1 MLLKEEMLARMVFL
15 LVKIKKA
22 LSILSVIPYLSNWS
36 LVVDQFIANNTAE
49 GSVKVVAPHL
59 LDLDIVDV
67 TPQMLDA
74 RTLLKDSFLIPYY
87 KQLNITEWD
96 NNWIL
101 IRDHYYLVK
110 LFLFDRDKNP
120 IQLTEN
126 LVFKN
131 IFDPEYFDIIKI
143 NKISSEVIVRAK

>member
-1 MLLKEEMLARMVFL
+1 
-15 LVKIKKA
+15 
-22 LSILSVIPYLSNWS
+22 
-36 LVVDQFIANNTAE
+36 
-49 GSVKVVAPHL
+49 
-59 LDLDIVDV
+59 
-67 TPQMLDA
+67 MLDS
-74 RTLLKDSFLIPYY
+74 RTLLKDSFANPYF

-120 IQLTEN
+120 IQLTVN

-131 IFDPEYFDIIKI
+131 IFDPEFFDVIKI
-143 NKISSEVIVRAK
+143 NKISSEVIVRAKQVTPKNHKTLLTSILEEIKSESPYLTYYVE

>member
-1 MLLKEEMLARMVFL
+1 MVFL

-143 NKISSEVIVRAK
+143 NKISSEVVVRAK